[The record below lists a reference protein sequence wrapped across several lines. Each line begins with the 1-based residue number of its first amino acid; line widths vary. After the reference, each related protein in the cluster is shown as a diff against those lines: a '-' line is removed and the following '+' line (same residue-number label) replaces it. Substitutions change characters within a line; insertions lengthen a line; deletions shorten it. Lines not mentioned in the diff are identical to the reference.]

1 MSLECVTSAVFRL
14 FAGVKIRTHNQRE
27 HTLNIQFDNRRRRR
41 RKKNEQEIVDGK
53 VSMANA
59 ISETFCGGGKRKKK
73 KLYRARTLPSSLLC
87 VSVRFTTHY
96 SRMRRRRN
104 FPQFSQFNSFSDL
117 LRITFKLY
125 LLKIFQPNKKAPILS
140 NFSTTVNTHTPFYF

>member
-1 MSLECVTSAVFRL
+1 MSLEYVTSAVFRL

-73 KLYRARTLPSSLLC
+73 NCIEHEHYLP
-87 VSVRFTTHY
+87 H
-96 SRMRRRRN
+96 
-104 FPQFSQFNSFSDL
+104 SFVCRYVL
-117 LRITFKLY
+117 LR
-125 LLKIFQPNKKAPILS
+125 
-140 NFSTTVNTHTPFYF
+140 TTAE